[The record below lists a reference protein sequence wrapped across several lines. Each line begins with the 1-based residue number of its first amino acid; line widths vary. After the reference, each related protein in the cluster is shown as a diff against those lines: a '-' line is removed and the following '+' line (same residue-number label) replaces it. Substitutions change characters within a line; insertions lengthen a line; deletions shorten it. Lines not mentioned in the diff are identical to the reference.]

1 MNIFQLL
8 LGATLLSPLA
18 QAADIQS
25 EVQTQVPEGTL
36 RVWPQN
42 IQWQDA
48 SANLPKGTKIA
59 VLEGNPKQTGMF
71 TLRLKTPKNM
81 RLAVHQHPGPERV
94 TIIEGEIF
102 VGFGDTFNKEV
113 GTKFTAGSFYL
124 NPKNKNHYVFTKDNP
139 AIVQITGMGPWQ
151 VIYPKE

>member
-18 QAADIQS
+18 QAED
-25 EVQTQVPEGTL
+25 VQKEVPEGTL

>member
-8 LGATLLSPLA
+8 LGAILLTPMA
-18 QAADIQS
+18 QAADMQS
-25 EVQTQVPEGTL
+25 EVPEGTL
-36 RVWPQN
+36 RVWPQD

-48 SANLPKGTKIA
+48 SATLPKGTKIA
-59 VLEGNPKQTGMF
+59 VLEGNPKKEGMF

-81 RLAVHQHPGPERV
+81 ILAVHQHPGPERV
-94 TIIEGEIF
+94 TIIEGEIY
-102 VGFGDTFNKEV
+102 VGFGNKFNKNI
-113 GTKFTAGSFYL
+113 GTKFTPGSFYV
-124 NPKNKNHYVFTKDNP
+124 NPKNKNHYVFTKDIP